1 RADLAQSAKA
11 QSGQKHAAII
21 GGRYRACEEINAK
34 SIGSPSGGAET
45 ILEVGSDPKSK
56 LKMDELDG
64 KMKLLQRQIDEL
76 DKNIYTLNE
85 TKRQRKTLSDD
96 KQAVLDELTHRRDEL
111 KQESSSLKDEYDA
124 LQAYLN
130 NLKVRGKVSVSGR
143 IYPGSEIVIRDIR
156 EKIKNEYK
164 GLTFYLE
171 NMMIK
176 TTRYE
181 EFDDEILR
189 KGPPDAHKAD

>member
-1 RADLAQSAKA
+1 VTAEKRIVC
-11 QSGQKHAAII
+11 SGQKHASII

-34 SIGSPSGGAET
+34 SIGSPTGGAET
-45 ILEVGSDPKSK
+45 VLEVGSDPKSK
-56 LKMDELDG
+56 QKMDQLDA
-64 KMKLLQRQIDEL
+64 KQKILQRQIDEL
-76 DKNIYTLNE
+76 DKNIYTMNE
-85 TKRQRKTLSDD
+85 TKRQRKTLPDD
-96 KQAVLDELTHRRDEL
+96 KQAVLDELVHRRDEMAGEVAAL
-111 KQESSSLKDEYDA
+111 KSENA
-124 LQAYLN
+124 TIQAYLD

-143 IYPGSEIVIRDIR
+143 IYPGTEIVIRDIR

-181 EFDDEILR
+181 EFDDEILK
-189 KGPPDAHKAD
+189 KGPPDAH